1 MTYEEI
7 KTLYIRN
14 EYPFAT
20 KPYRINHYGR
30 RNADLKTVDS
40 WNDIR
45 GVAYTDMFGVEH
57 CLEFKATTK
66 PGLSGI
72 QNPINKGG
80 TFILMPG
87 FYKNCWKIGKHNIG
101 KEHEHEALVQ
111 VGMPFK
117 GWRDNNKD
125 GVFDFSGKEYTDVT
139 GLNDHMARIWDVIR
153 VGGFSLACQVTH
165 ENYEH
170 EIKMCLAKRDAE
182 LNLTDVIEGYALFQD

>member
-7 KTLYIRN
+7 KSIYIRN
-14 EYPFAT
+14 GYPFET

-30 RNADLKTVDS
+30 RNADLKTVDQ

-45 GVAYTDMFGVEH
+45 GVAYTDMFGVGH

-66 PGLSGI
+66 PGLSGL

-87 FYKNCWKIGKHNIG
+87 FYQNCWKIGKHNIG
-101 KEHEHEALVQ
+101 KQHEHEALVQ
-111 VGMPFK
+111 NGSGIFK

-125 GVFDFSGKEYTDVT
+125 GVFDFSGKIYRDVT
-139 GLNDHMARIWDVIR
+139 GLNDHGARTFDVIR

-165 ENYEH
+165 EMFEQ
-170 EIKMCLAKRDAE
+170 ELKMTLAKRDAE
-182 LNLTDVIEGYALFQD
+182 LNLTDVTSYALFQD